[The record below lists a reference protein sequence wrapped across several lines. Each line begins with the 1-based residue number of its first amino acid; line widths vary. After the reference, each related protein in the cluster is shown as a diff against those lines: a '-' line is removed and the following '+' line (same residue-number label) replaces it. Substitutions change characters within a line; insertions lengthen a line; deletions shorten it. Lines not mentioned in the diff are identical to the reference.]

1 MDIFNFQIYTKILAL
16 WPKSPGS
23 EVAGA
28 SVVLWGTFVLSVHN
42 FCGTN
47 ALS

>member
-16 WPKSPGS
+16 SPKSPGS
-23 EVAGA
+23 EVSGA
-28 SVVLWGTFVLSVHN
+28 SVVLWGTFVLSFHN